1 MEIGNGF
8 SLVEML
14 VAVALLSF
22 IVLGLV
28 AMFGQ
33 TQRAFRMSM
42 TAVDVLETG
51 SAMTEMQARELAE
64 IRPAYVSNAV
74 NFFVETPQVGEAIY
88 AEPLRQALP
97 PFLATGTPQMR
108 TNYLQ
113 PFFFLSHP
121 NQMWPDA
128 AWVATGYYVVPDNP
142 GVGVGTLYRYS
153 ATNYSAPSPKVF
165 VLPPALLYNDFIAAL
180 STVRTN
186 LNVTRVAE
194 GIVELR
200 VRPFATNGFPI
211 VNDGTSYGYT
221 VYCTNALYANNLS
234 FYRSIIRAA
243 SHRNLN
249 CPERYDRCQFWSNA
263 VPAYVELELGIL
275 EAQAYQRFKA
285 ISSANVRAQLAFL
298 SNHVAQVHLFR
309 QRIPMH
315 NVDPSA
321 Y

>member
-1 MEIGNGF
+1 
-8 SLVEML
+8 
-14 VAVALLSF
+14 
-22 IVLGLV
+22 
-28 AMFGQ
+28 
-33 TQRAFRMSM
+33 
-42 TAVDVLETG
+42 
-51 SAMTEMQARELAE
+51 
-64 IRPAYVSNAV
+64 
-74 NFFVETPQVGEAIY
+74 
-88 AEPLRQALP
+88 
-97 PFLATGTPQMR
+97 MR

-121 NQMWPDA
+121 NELWPDA

-153 ATNYSAPSPKVF
+153 LTNYSVPSPKVPV
-165 VLPPALLYNDFIAAL
+165 VLPDQLYKLYNDFILAL

-194 GIVELR
+194 GIVDLR

-221 VYCTNALYANNLS
+221 VYCTNAIFPNNLS
-234 FYRSIIRAA
+234 FYRSIIQAA
-243 SHRNLN
+243 SRRNLN

-275 EAQAYQRFKA
+275 EAQTYQRFKA
-285 ISSANVRAQLAFL
+285 ISSANLPAQLAFL

-309 QRIPMH
+309 QRIAMH